1 MRRSRFLLSLLTLLL
16 LTFSSSNVFGQ
27 KEPNEDVLS
36 KVKFEVVSQRML
48 SEEEQS
54 KAENPLDSP
63 NMSVRVRLSN
73 NSKKEIYFVVFDT
86 GENIYAYPLGFHYT
100 RKTGEKDWKRMSPDN
115 TFTGIGYRNLVLSPG
130 MAIECDFGTWGRE
143 NYEQRFSVSLS
154 LEKDGKR
161 FEIFSDIFRPIK
173 K

>member
-1 MRRSRFLLSLLTLLL
+1 MRQSRLLLSLLASFL
-16 LTFSSSNVFGQ
+16 LTFSSSIVFGQ
-27 KEPNEDVLS
+27 KEASEDVIS

-48 SEEEQS
+48 SEKEQS

-63 NMSVRVRLSN
+63 NISVRVRLSN
-73 NSKKEIYFVVFDT
+73 QSKKEIYFVVFDT

-100 RKTGEKDWKRMSPDN
+100 RKIGDKDWKRMSTDN
-115 TFTGIGYRNLVLSPG
+115 TFTGIGYRHLVLSPG
-130 MAIECDFGTWGRE
+130 MAIECDFGTWGQKD
-143 NYEQRFSVSLS
+143 YEQRFSVSLS

-161 FEIFSDIFRPIK
+161 FEVFSDIFRPIK